1 MSMGRLLLVPL
12 LASVLSGCAGL
23 SGAPPVAETGTLK
36 TAADSDSGTD
46 TSHTASVAIVG
57 SQPGIPPLQRLL
69 VDVHLSNDGDAPCW
83 VLLPSNLPLSAGAV
97 DVLEQYEATTGATKV
112 VVGRLLGTGG
122 RYAVRLNPGAKVTL
136 RGLEV
141 GLWSESV
148 PAGPEFKVMFVGDVV
163 LGNEAIASWFNRDP
177 GIDGTADVDM
187 RKAVVGATHRTRD
200 GKEVALAIVGT
211 PSVIRLRAR
220 MGAN

>member
-1 MSMGRLLLVPL
+1 MSIGQLVRVPL
-12 LASVLSGCAGL
+12 LALALSGCAAL
-23 SGAPPVAETGTLK
+23 SGAPPVAEHDTLK
-36 TAADSDSGTD
+36 TTAASDTGTD
-46 TSHTASVAIVG
+46 ASHTASVVVVG

-83 VLLPSNLPLSAGAV
+83 VLLPSNLPLSAGGV
-97 DVLEQYEATTGATKV
+97 DVLEQYEAATGASEV

-141 GLWSESV
+141 GLWSEPG
-148 PAGPEFKVMFVGDVV
+148 PAGPEFNVMFVGDVV
-163 LGNEAIASWFNRDP
+163 LGNEAMASWFNRDP

-187 RKAVVGATHRTRD
+187 RKAVVSATHRTRN
-200 GKEVALAIVGT
+200 GKEVALAIAGAH
-211 PSVIRLRAR
+211 SVIRLRAR
-220 MGAN
+220 VGAN